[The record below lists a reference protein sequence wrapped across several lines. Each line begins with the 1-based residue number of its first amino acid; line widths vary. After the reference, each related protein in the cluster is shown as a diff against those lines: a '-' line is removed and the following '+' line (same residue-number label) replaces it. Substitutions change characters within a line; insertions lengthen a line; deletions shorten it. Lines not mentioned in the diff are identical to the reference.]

1 MNPRKVAFDIL
12 IDVFEKKQFS
22 NKLLNKV
29 AKEKAMSN
37 IDIAF
42 VFKLVY
48 GTIQYKIYLEYIVN
62 KIIDQEKT
70 PKNIQILLWLSLY
83 QIKYLNTPIH
93 SVTNE
98 AAEICKKIDSRKV
111 GLVNKVVKNLNDDKL
126 YEINIKNKQNV
137 LALRNGYP
145 FWLYKKWKDDYGEE
159 IANQLVEFSNKIPP
173 ISFRVNVTKISIEE
187 FVSTYKSVF
196 SFEKSNLAKNSF
208 ITKEKVM
215 NLDIYKKGFITI
227 QDQASTLAVEV
238 LNPRPK
244 SRVLDMCCAPG
255 GKLTHIAELMQND
268 GEIDGYELNIK
279 KKKTLED
286 NINRLDL
293 KNIKLHF
300 TDSAHLSNI
309 KYDYILLDAPCSGYG
324 VIRKKPEIKLHKF
337 SKEEVQKLLETQKTL
352 LETAYSCMSKDST
365 LVYSTCTINK
375 DENEHQ
381 IKEFITNHP
390 DIKLIYERQIFGFE
404 NNSDGF
410 YICKLVKQY
419 V

>member
-98 AAEICKKIDSRKV
+98 GAEICKKIDLRKV

-300 TDSAHLSNI
+300 TDSAHLKNI

-324 VIRKKPEIKLHKF
+324 VIRKKPEVKLHKF

-352 LETAYSCMSKDST
+352 LETAYSCMSKNST

-410 YICKLVKQY
+410 YICKLVKQ
-419 V
+419 

>member
-37 IDIAF
+37 VDIAF

-98 AAEICKKIDSRKV
+98 TAEICKKIDLRKV

-159 IANQLVEFSNKIPP
+159 IANQLVEFSNKMPP

-196 SFEKSNLAKNSF
+196 AFKKSNLAKNSF

-215 NLDIYKKGFITI
+215 NLDIYKKGIITI

-255 GKLTHIAELMQND
+255 GKLTHIAELIQND

-300 TDSAHLSNI
+300 TDSAHLKNI

-324 VIRKKPEIKLHKF
+324 VIRKKPEIKLQKF
-337 SKEEVQKLLETQKTL
+337 SKEKAQKLLETQKTL

-390 DIKLIYERQIFGFE
+390 DIKLIYERQVFGFE

-410 YICKLVKQY
+410 YICKLFKQ
-419 V
+419 